1 VLLGKKDV
9 GERVLIIGG
18 GSVGC
23 ETGVYLAQ
31 QGKKVTIIEALENV
45 ISDVGFI
52 VAMALREL
60 LDDANVEI
68 ETSCNIQEIIDEGLI
83 MIDRQGKKRT
93 LEPDTIILAV
103 GLKPNRELVEALQ
116 GKVREL
122 YVVGDCVESRRI
134 IDAIWGGF
142 RTARLT

>member
-1 VLLGKKDV
+1 LGIEKGIEKGKVVTSVDVLLGKKDV

-31 QGKKVTIIEALENV
+31 QGKK
-45 ISDVGFI
+45 
-52 VAMALREL
+52 
-60 LDDANVEI
+60 
-68 ETSCNIQEIIDEGLI
+68 
-83 MIDRQGKKRT
+83 RT
-93 LEPDTIILAV
+93 LEPDNIILAV